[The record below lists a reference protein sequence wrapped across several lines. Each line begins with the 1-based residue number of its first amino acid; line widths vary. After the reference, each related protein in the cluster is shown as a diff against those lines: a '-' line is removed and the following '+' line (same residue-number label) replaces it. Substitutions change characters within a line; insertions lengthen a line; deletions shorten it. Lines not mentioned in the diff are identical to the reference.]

1 MGSGAARVRYLG
13 LTGKSCMLDPR
24 ARHHSSSK
32 SWEMTDK
39 EQFALFFSEMG
50 VPFGEHDRSGWTFF
64 DSPAP
69 PEWAYVI
76 GVGQAFF
83 LFDEE
88 GEYLGVA
95 QDDPYEFFPR
105 KGAS

>member
-1 MGSGAARVRYLG
+1 
-13 LTGKSCMLDPR
+13 
-24 ARHHSSSK
+24 
-32 SWEMTDK
+32 MTEK
-39 EQFALFFSEMG
+39 EQFALFFNEMG
-50 VPFGEHDRSGWTFF
+50 VPFGEHDRTGWSFF

-76 GVGQAFF
+76 GVGPAFF

-88 GEYLGVA
+88 GRYLGVA

-105 KGAS
+105 EGTS